1 VTHARRLALF
11 DLDGTIT
18 RADSFPP
25 FVWGLVAKHPWR
37 WLRLPLLGLPVAA
50 FTLRLIGRGTLKGWM
65 IRIMLGG
72 LPRSTV
78 TAWAREYA
86 AQVVPARVF
95 SDALATFRQ
104 HLQAGDHVVVLSAS
118 PDLYVPEIALLL
130 GAQEVH
136 CTRIRWRGERLDG
149 RLAGPNCRDHE
160 KDRVL
165 AHLRASHPGLPV
177 IAYGNSV
184 EDLIHM
190 QHCEAAL
197 YINPVPRMRAV
208 IRNLG
213 IPGVQW
219 R

>member
-1 VTHARRLALF
+1 M
-11 DLDGTIT
+11 
-18 RADSFPP
+18 
-25 FVWGLVAKHPWR
+25 
-37 WLRLPLLGLPVAA
+37 AA
-50 FTLRLIGRGTLKGWM
+50 FTLRLIGRGTLKGA
-65 IRIMLGG
+65 ILRIMLGG
-72 LPRSTV
+72 LPRATV
-78 TAWAREYA
+78 SAWAKEYA
-86 AQVVPARVF
+86 AQVVSARLF
-95 SDALATFRQ
+95 GDAVATLRQ
-104 HLQAGDHVVVLSAS
+104 HLRDGDHVVVLSAS

-136 CTRIRWRGERLDG
+136 CTRIRWHGDRLDG
-149 RLAGPNCRDHE
+149 RLAGPNRRDHE

-165 AHLRASHPGLPV
+165 AQLRASQPGLPV
-177 IAYGNSV
+177 IAYGNSP

-208 IRNLG
+208 IQTLG